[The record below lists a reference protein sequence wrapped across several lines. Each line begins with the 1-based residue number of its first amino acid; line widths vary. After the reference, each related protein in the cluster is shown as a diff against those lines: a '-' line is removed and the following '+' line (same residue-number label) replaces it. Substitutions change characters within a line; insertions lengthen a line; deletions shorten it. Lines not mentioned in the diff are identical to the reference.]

1 MSAQVACSRAMV
13 RTMRSEKIPSGKSRT
28 FVEVARRAQLVECA
42 IDAIAELGLPKAS
55 LAEVAKR
62 AGVTK
67 TTIFYHF
74 DNRDEL
80 IREVFISTVRQGAD
94 FMAARIG
101 KTDSPAAELQ
111 AYIEANVDYIGTHR
125 KHVRVLTAIAMNF
138 TDEDGR
144 TKLTHNASVYGASL
158 APLQDMLQRGQHSGE
173 FRDFAT
179 RTMAMTIRA
188 AIDAIGPQLSV
199 IPDLDLEAYAR
210 DLVSLFHH
218 ATKGSPNDNK

>member
-1 MSAQVACSRAMV
+1 MD
-13 RTMRSEKIPSGKSRT
+13 
-28 FVEVARRAQLVECA
+28 VARRAQLVECA

-74 DNRDEL
+74 ENRDEL
-80 IREVFISTVRQGAD
+80 IREVFASTLRQGAE
-94 FMAARIG
+94 FMAARTG
-101 KTDSPAAELQ
+101 KAESAAAELR
-111 AYIEANVDYIGTHR
+111 AYIEANVAYIRIHR

-144 TKLTHNASVYGASL
+144 TRLTHDASVYGTSL
-158 APLQDMLQRGQHSGE
+158 APLQDILERGQRAGE
-173 FRDFAT
+173 FRDFTT

-199 IPDLDLEAYAR
+199 IPDLDLDAYAS
-210 DLVSLFHH
+210 DLVSLFRH
-218 ATKGSPNDNK
+218 ATEKETRP

>member
-1 MSAQVACSRAMV
+1 
-13 RTMRSEKIPSGKSRT
+13 MRSEKLSTGKSERT
-28 FVEVARRAQLVECA
+28 FVDVARRAQLVECA

-74 DNRDEL
+74 ENRDEL
-80 IREVFISTVRQGAD
+80 IHEVFASTLQQGTE
-94 FMAARIG
+94 FMAERTG
-101 KTDSPAAELQ
+101 KAQSPAAELQ
-111 AYIEANVDYIGTHR
+111 AYIEANVGYIQAHR

-144 TKLTHNASVYGASL
+144 TRLSHDASVYGTSL
-158 APLQDMLQRGQHSGE
+158 APLQDILERGQRSGE
-173 FRDFAT
+173 FRDFTT

-199 IPDLDLEAYAR
+199 VPDLDLDAYTQ
-210 DLVSLFHH
+210 DLVSLFRH
-218 ATKGSPNDNK
+218 ATEKDGQS